1 MKIVEATW
9 ERRNLGR
16 DVWEITLGR
25 EDMDDAEKTIAAL
38 HDNRFAGAYVCV
50 KMPVGN
56 LKMLHA
62 LEDDGFRFLETQLSL
77 MDRFKV
83 EDVVGQC
90 AGENE
95 RIEFK
100 VVEKK
105 ESAWEKVISKIV
117 PGMFNTDRISLDPM
131 LGAEIACRRYRNWM
145 MDLIRDPRSVLTV
158 MLLNG
163 KEIAFNLDIEEGNTR
178 HGILGGTFPEFK
190 DTGYGMVL
198 MAGPREK
205 KTKVRT
211 AVSSNN
217 PQVLRAH
224 QNCGRVVYKEM
235 YVLRKLMPESRGK
248 EVERQPFLSVVTPV
262 YNAPDIV
269 EELHRRLCEELE
281 KLTNR
286 FEIVMVDDCCP
297 RGSGV
302 KCREIAARDPRVK
315 YIALARNFGQHIAI
329 SAGLDYAEGDYV
341 FVMDCDLQDPPD
353 EMGRMLEMLRRSGA
367 EICFACRN
375 NRKEGWL
382 KLLESAMFGFVM
394 RRMTDRVFWCRH
406 NIGNFSVITRKAVR
420 AFRRVKEPNR
430 SYAGVLFWLGFRK
443 VFMPIESRERFAG
456 RSGYTF
462 WKSLKLATNIILQ
475 QSVKPLLLSAVFAFL
490 ASTLAA
496 VSCVVVV
503 WKWLAHGNAPTGWSS
518 TIVIISVLFAMVFM
532 VLTIMCIYMANLFVE
547 IHRRPLYT
555 IRGTLNLRRDD
566 NGSLHD
572 GKE

>member
-9 ERRNLGR
+9 ERRNLGCE
-16 DVWEITLGR
+16 VWEVTLAR
-25 EDMDDAEKTIAAL
+25 EDMADVEKTLAAL
-38 HDNRFAGAYVCV
+38 RDDRFAGAYVCV

-77 MDRFKV
+77 MDRFKS
-83 EDVVGQC
+83 DDMMDLCGK
-90 AGENE
+90 ANG

-100 VVEKK
+100 TVEKDDA
-105 ESAWEKVISKIV
+105 AWERVIAKVV
-117 PGMFNTDRISLDPM
+117 PEMFDTDRISLDPQ
-131 LGAEIACRRYRNWM
+131 LGPEIACTRYRNWM
-145 MDLIRDPRSVLTV
+145 RDLRSDPRSELMV
-158 MLLNG
+158 MLLDG
-163 KEIAFNLDIEEGNTR
+163 KEIAFSIEVVDGNTR
-178 HGILGGTFPEFK
+178 HGVLAGNFPEFK
-190 DTGYGMVL
+190 NTGYGMAL
-198 MAGPREK
+198 MVGPQGK
-205 KTKVRT
+205 QAKVRT

-217 PQVLRAH
+217 PHVLRAH

-235 YVLRKLMPESRGK
+235 YVLRKFMPKSG
-248 EVERQPFLSVVTPV
+248 VEDVGRRPFLSVVTPV

-269 EELHRRLCEELE
+269 EELHCRLCAELE
-281 KLTNR
+281 KLTDR

-297 RGSGV
+297 RGSGI

-341 FVMDCDLQDPPD
+341 FVMDCDLQDPPA
-353 EMGRMLEMLRRSGA
+353 EMGRLLELLRRSGA

-382 KLLESAMFGFVM
+382 KLLESAMFGFAL

-490 ASTLAA
+490 ASAFA
-496 VSCVVVV
+496 VVSCGVVI
-503 WKWLAHGNAPTGWSS
+503 WKWLSQGNAPTGWSS
-518 TIVIISVLFAMVFM
+518 IIVLISVLFAMVFM
-532 VLTIMCIYMANLFVE
+532 VLTVMCIYMANLFVE

-555 IRGTLNLRRDD
+555 IRGTLNLRHGDD
-566 NGSLHD
+566 SWLED
-572 GKE
+572 RQA

>member
-1 MKIVEATW
+1 MNKFKADDVLDQCARADARMEFVTVEKNEAAW
-9 ERRNLGR
+9 ER
-16 DVWEITLGR
+16 
-25 EDMDDAEKTIAAL
+25 
-38 HDNRFAGAYVCV
+38 
-50 KMPVGN
+50 
-56 LKMLHA
+56 
-62 LEDDGFRFLETQLSL
+62 
-77 MDRFKV
+77 
-83 EDVVGQC
+83 
-90 AGENE
+90 
-95 RIEFK
+95 
-100 VVEKK
+100 
-105 ESAWEKVISKIV
+105 VISKIE
-117 PGMFNTDRISLDPM
+117 PEMFDTDRISLDPV
-131 LGAEIACRRYRNWM
+131 LGPEIACKRYQNWM
-145 MDLIRDPRSVLTV
+145 RDLLKNPKSELMLMVLD
-158 MLLNG
+158 G
-163 KEIAFNLDIEEGNTR
+163 REIAFNVDIVESGVR
-178 HGILGGTFPEFK
+178 HGILAANFPEFK
-190 DTGYGMVL
+190 NTGYGMAL
-198 MAGPREK
+198 IAGSTEK
-205 KTKVRT
+205 HKKVRT

-235 YVLRKLMPESRGK
+235 YVLRKLMPESGGK

-262 YNAPDIV
+262 YNAPNIV
-269 EELHRRLCEELE
+269 GELHRRLCEELE
-281 KLTNR
+281 KLTDR

-297 RGSGV
+297 RGSGI

-382 KLLESAMFGFVM
+382 KLLESAMFGFVV

-456 RSGYTF
+456 NSGYTF
-462 WKSLKLATNIILQ
+462 WKSVKLAASIILQ

-490 ASTLAA
+490 ASMLAV
-496 VSCVVVV
+496 VSCAVVV
-503 WKWLAHGNAPTGWSS
+503 WKWLSQGNAPTGWSS
-518 TIVIISVLFAMVFM
+518 IIVVMSVLFAMVFM
-532 VLTIMCIYMANLFVE
+532 VLTVMCIYVANLFVE

-555 IRGTLNLRRDD
+555 VRGTINLRRSGKDC
-566 NGSLHD
+566 HD
-572 GKE
+572 GDAVSLQGDGK